1 MKIGVVTFEF
11 NYNYGALLQ
20 AYALVSYL
28 RNMGHTVQIFNR
40 GWDTWTEQNKK
51 STLKEEISRL
61 LGKYITLRSINAF
74 RNRYLPLTPRIH
86 SDEELVQTA
95 KQFDLIIVGSDQIWS
110 SGTVQTMGYY
120 YFADFA
126 IKTGIPVISYAAS
139 MGKNSF
145 DVTSKQRAN
154 ISRLLA
160 RYKAV
165 SCREWQM
172 IPILKGLG
180 IEHPYCVLDPTLI
193 ADPVIYDTFTNS
205 SGKNRIA
212 YYFLDPNKTK
222 YRILKQIEQALNVQS
237 VNTYLID
244 TKIPLL
250 CSKYP
255 SVESWLSRI
264 KNARFVVTD
273 SFHGMVFSILF
284 KRDFVVIANKKRGV
298 ARFTSLLGQLGLE
311 SRIVSTPEEA
321 VILCKLP
328 INWDIIERKLK
339 QLKSFSLNFLITFVS

>member
-1 MKIGVVTFEF
+1 
-11 NYNYGALLQ
+11 
-20 AYALVSYL
+20 
-28 RNMGHTVQIFNR
+28 
-40 GWDTWTEQNKK
+40 
-51 STLKEEISRL
+51 
-61 LGKYITLRSINAF
+61 
-74 RNRYLPLTPRIH
+74 
-86 SDEELVQTA
+86 
-95 KQFDLIIVGSDQIWS
+95 
-110 SGTVQTMGYY
+110 MGYY

-126 IKTGIPVISYAAS
+126 IKAGIPVISYAAS
-139 MGKNSF
+139 MGKSSF
-145 DVTSKQRAN
+145 DVTLEQRAN

-165 SCREWQM
+165 SCRERQM

-193 ADPVIYDTFTNS
+193 ADPVIYETFTNS
-205 SGKNRIA
+205 SGKNCIA
-212 YYFLDPNKTK
+212 YYLLDPDETK
-222 YRILKQIEQALNVQS
+222 YGILRQIEQSLNVQS

-250 CSKYP
+250 RSKYP

-264 KNARFVVTD
+264 KNACFVVTD

-311 SRIVSTPEEA
+311 SRIVSTPIEA
-321 VILCKLP
+321 INLCKCP
-328 INWDIIERKLK
+328 IDYDIVSKKIASLK
-339 QLKSFSLNFLITFVS
+339 KYSLDFLQNSCSK